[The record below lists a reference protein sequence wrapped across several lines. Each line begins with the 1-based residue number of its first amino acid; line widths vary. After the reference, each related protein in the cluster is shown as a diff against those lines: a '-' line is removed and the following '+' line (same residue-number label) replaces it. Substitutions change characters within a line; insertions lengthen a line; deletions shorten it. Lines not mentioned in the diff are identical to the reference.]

1 MRIFSFLI
9 ALTVTQ
15 FLSAQLRLPSFLAN
29 DMVLQQQKVNRIWGW
44 ANAQQLVTVTFKNK
58 TYSSFANSN
67 GEWQVFLEPAV
78 AGSAGSMLVKAGTEK
93 IELSNIL
100 IGEVWVCSGQSNM
113 EWKMKQCPELYK
125 DELKTASNDN
135 IRFVV
140 FNKTFS
146 NVEQEDIT
154 LEKKWSAINPSTIGE
169 CSAVA
174 YWYAKKLYAELKV
187 PIGLIVTS
195 WGGTAAQSWTSF
207 EGLHNFSNYTT
218 PYIEKVKPLKLGD
231 MNKQKQEIKE
241 KFQKDIQEKSAFAKE
256 VVKQDFDDSKW
267 PEMYLPKQW
276 EEQGFPSMDGI
287 VVYRLVFLVDAA
299 DAGKEAELNMPAI
312 DDMDSTYING
322 TFIGS
327 INQYDA
333 VRKYK
338 IPAGVLKAG
347 KNVLVIKVQD
357 DGGGGGLST
366 VEEKFNVTV
375 SNKKIPLSGK
385 AKYNILAVLEDIT
398 GGNGAIER
406 QPAVL
411 YNAMIAPILPLSI
424 RGAIW
429 YQGESNADNTK
440 DALEYKTLFPA
451 MINDWRNHWGQGDFP
466 FLFVQLSSFGAVR
479 TEPAECNWGFLR
491 EAQTKTLSLPNTA
504 MAVTIDVGNPTNIH
518 PQQKKEVGDRLAAG
532 ALKTVYGK
540 TKLIAG
546 GPQLKSFSI
555 QGNKVILEF
564 TNTGTGL
571 MIKGKEL
578 KHFAIA
584 GADKKFV
591 WADAVIKG
599 NSIIVSGKTV
609 IKPVAVRYAWANS
622 PIDANLY
629 NKEGFPAIPFR
640 TDDW

>member
-1 MRIFSFLI
+1 MKTFFL
-9 ALTVTQ
+9 LTAMAVTQ
-15 FLSAQLRLPSFLAN
+15 FLSAQLRLPSFLAS
-29 DMVLQQQKVNRIWGW
+29 DMVLQQQKVNRIWGR
-44 ANAQQLVTVTFKNK
+44 ADAQQLVTVSFKNK
-58 TYSSFANSN
+58 TYTTFANGN
-67 GEWQVFLEPAV
+67 GEWQVFLEPSV
-78 AGSAGSMLVKAGTEK
+78 AGNAGSMVVKAGTEK
-93 IELSNIL
+93 IELTNIL

-113 EWKMKQCPELYK
+113 EWKMNLCPETYK
-125 DELKTASNDN
+125 DELKSANNDN

-140 FNKTFS
+140 FNKTFANS
-146 NVEQEDIT
+146 AQSDIT
-154 LEKKWSAINPSTIGE
+154 LEKKWSSINPSTIGD

-195 WGGTAAQSWTSF
+195 WGGTPAQSWTSF
-207 EGLHNFSNYTT
+207 EGLHDFSNYTT

-231 MNKQKQEIKE
+231 INKQKQEIKE
-241 KFQKDIQEKSAFAKE
+241 KFKKDIQEKSAFVNE
-256 VVKQDFDDSKW
+256 VVKPDFDDSKW

-276 EEQGFPSMDGI
+276 EEQGFPTMDGI
-287 VVYRLVFLVDAA
+287 VVYRLAFSVDAA
-299 DAGKEAELNMPAI
+299 DAGKEAELNMPAV

-327 INQYDA
+327 INQWDA
-333 VRKYK
+333 GRKYK

-347 KNVLVIKVQD
+347 RNLLVIKVQD
-357 DGGGGGLST
+357 DGGGGGLGA
-366 VEEKFNVTV
+366 VEEKFNVTIN
-375 SNKKIPLSGK
+375 NKKIQLAGK
-385 AKYNILAVLEDIT
+385 AKYNIIAVLEDIT
-398 GGNGAIER
+398 GGNGAIEH

-440 DALEYKTLFPA
+440 DALEYSTLFPA

-491 EAQTKTLSLPNTA
+491 EAQTKTLALPNTA

-540 TKLIAG
+540 TKLVAG
-546 GPQLKSFSI
+546 GPQLKGFSI
-555 QGNKVILEF
+555 KGNQVILEF
-564 TNTGTGL
+564 SNTGTGL
-571 MIKGKEL
+571 MMKGKEL
-578 KHFAIA
+578 KHFAVA

-599 NSIIVSGKTV
+599 NTIVVSCKTGV
-609 IKPVAVRYAWANS
+609 KPVAIRYAWANS
-622 PIDANLY
+622 PVDANLY
-629 NKEGFPAIPFR
+629 NKEGFPAVPFR
-640 TDDW
+640 TDNW

>member
-1 MRIFSFLI
+1 MKTFFL
-9 ALTVTQ
+9 LTAMAVTQ
-15 FLSAQLRLPSFLAN
+15 FLSAQLRLPSFLAS
-29 DMVLQQQKVNRIWGW
+29 DMVLQQQKVNRIWGR
-44 ANAQQLVTVTFKNK
+44 ADAQQLVTVSFKNK
-58 TYSSFANSN
+58 TYSTFANGN
-67 GEWQVFLEPAV
+67 GEWQVFLEPSA
-78 AGSAGSMLVKAGTEK
+78 AGNAGSMVVKAGTEK
-93 IELSNIL
+93 IELTNIL

-113 EWKMKQCPELYK
+113 EWKMNLCPETYK
-125 DELKTASNDN
+125 DELKSANNDN

-140 FNKTFS
+140 FNKTFANS
-146 NVEQEDIT
+146 AQSDIT
-154 LEKKWSAINPSTIGE
+154 LEKKWSSINPSTIGD

-195 WGGTAAQSWTSF
+195 WGGTPAQSWTSF
-207 EGLHNFSNYTT
+207 EGLHDFSNYTT

-231 MNKQKQEIKE
+231 INKQKQEIKE
-241 KFQKDIQEKSAFAKE
+241 KFKKDIQEKSAFVNE
-256 VVKQDFDDSKW
+256 VVKPDFDDSKW

-276 EEQGFPSMDGI
+276 EEQGFPTMDGI
-287 VVYRLVFLVDAA
+287 VVYRLAFSVDAA
-299 DAGKEAELNMPAI
+299 DAGKEAELNMPAV

-327 INQYDA
+327 INQWDA
-333 VRKYK
+333 GRKYK

-347 KNVLVIKVQD
+347 RNLLVIKVQD
-357 DGGGGGLST
+357 DGGGGGLSA
-366 VEEKFNVTV
+366 VEEKFNVTI
-375 SNKKIPLSGK
+375 SNKKIQLAGK
-385 AKYNILAVLEDIT
+385 AKYNIIAVLEDIT
-398 GGNGAIER
+398 GGNGAIEH

-440 DALEYKTLFPA
+440 DALEYSTLFPA

-491 EAQTKTLSLPNTA
+491 EAQTKTLALPNTA

-540 TKLIAG
+540 TKLVAG
-546 GPQLKSFSI
+546 GPQLKGFSI
-555 QGNKVILEF
+555 KGNQVILEF
-564 TNTGTGL
+564 SNTGTGL

-578 KHFAIA
+578 KHFAVA

-599 NSIIVSGKTV
+599 NTIVVSCKTGV
-609 IKPVAVRYAWANS
+609 KPVAIRYAWANS
-622 PIDANLY
+622 PVDANLY
-629 NKEGFPAIPFR
+629 NKEGFPAVPFR
-640 TDDW
+640 TDNW

>member
-1 MRIFSFLI
+1 MKTFFL
-9 ALTVTQ
+9 LTAMAVTQ
-15 FLSAQLRLPSFLAN
+15 FLSAQLRLPSFLAS
-29 DMVLQQQKVNRIWGW
+29 DMVLQQQKVNRIWGR
-44 ANAQQLVTVTFKNK
+44 ADAQQLVTVSFKNK
-58 TYSSFANSN
+58 TYSTFANGN
-67 GEWQVFLEPAV
+67 GEWQVFLEPSV
-78 AGSAGSMLVKAGTEK
+78 AGNAGSMVVKAGTEK
-93 IELSNIL
+93 IELTNIL

-113 EWKMKQCPELYK
+113 EWKMNLCPETYK
-125 DELKTASNDN
+125 DELKSANNDN

-140 FNKTFS
+140 FNKTFANS
-146 NVEQEDIT
+146 AQSDIT
-154 LEKKWSAINPSTIGE
+154 LEKKWSSINPSTIGD

-195 WGGTAAQSWTSF
+195 WGGTPAQSWTSF
-207 EGLHNFSNYTT
+207 EGLHDFSNYTT

-231 MNKQKQEIKE
+231 INKQKQEIKE
-241 KFQKDIQEKSAFAKE
+241 KFKKDIQEKSAFVNE
-256 VVKQDFDDSKW
+256 VVKPDFDDSKW

-276 EEQGFPSMDGI
+276 EEQGFPTMDGI
-287 VVYRLVFLVDAA
+287 VVYRLAFSVDAA
-299 DAGKEAELNMPAI
+299 DAGKEAELNMPAV

-327 INQYDA
+327 INQWDA
-333 VRKYK
+333 GRKYK

-347 KNVLVIKVQD
+347 RNLLVIKVQD
-357 DGGGGGLST
+357 DGGGGGLSA
-366 VEEKFNVTV
+366 VEEKFNVTI
-375 SNKKIPLSGK
+375 SNKKIQLAGK
-385 AKYNILAVLEDIT
+385 AKYNIIAVLEDIT
-398 GGNGAIER
+398 GGNGAIEH

-440 DALEYKTLFPA
+440 DALEYSTLFPA

-491 EAQTKTLSLPNTA
+491 EAQTKTLALPNTA

-540 TKLIAG
+540 TKLVAG
-546 GPQLKSFSI
+546 GPQLKGFSI
-555 QGNKVILEF
+555 KGNQVILEF
-564 TNTGTGL
+564 SNTGTGL

-578 KHFAIA
+578 KHFAVA

-599 NSIIVSGKTV
+599 NTIVVSCKTGV
-609 IKPVAVRYAWANS
+609 KPVAIRYAWANS
-622 PIDANLY
+622 PVDANLY
-629 NKEGFPAIPFR
+629 NKEGFPAVPFR
-640 TDDW
+640 TDNW

>member
-1 MRIFSFLI
+1 MKTFFL
-9 ALTVTQ
+9 LTAMAVTQ
-15 FLSAQLRLPSFLAN
+15 FLSAQLRLPSFLAS
-29 DMVLQQQKVNRIWGW
+29 DMVLQQQKVNRIWGR
-44 ANAQQLVTVTFKNK
+44 ADAQQLVTVSFKNK
-58 TYSSFANSN
+58 TYSTFANGN
-67 GEWQVFLEPAV
+67 GEWQVFLEPSA
-78 AGSAGSMLVKAGTEK
+78 AGNAGSMVVKAGTEK
-93 IELSNIL
+93 IELTNIL

-113 EWKMKQCPELYK
+113 EWKMNLCPETYK
-125 DELKTASNDN
+125 DELKSANNDN

-140 FNKTFS
+140 FNKTFANS
-146 NVEQEDIT
+146 AQSDIT
-154 LEKKWSAINPSTIGE
+154 LEKKWSSINPSTIGD

-195 WGGTAAQSWTSF
+195 WGGTPAQSWTSF
-207 EGLHNFSNYTT
+207 EGLHDFSNYTT

-231 MNKQKQEIKE
+231 INKQKQEIKE
-241 KFQKDIQEKSAFAKE
+241 KFKKDIQEKSAFVNE
-256 VVKQDFDDSKW
+256 VVKPDFDDSKW

-276 EEQGFPSMDGI
+276 EEQGFPTMDGI
-287 VVYRLVFLVDAA
+287 VVYRLAFSVDAA
-299 DAGKEAELNMPAI
+299 DAGKEAELNMPAV

-327 INQYDA
+327 INQWDA
-333 VRKYK
+333 GRKYK

-347 KNVLVIKVQD
+347 RNLLVIKVQD
-357 DGGGGGLST
+357 DGGGGGLGA
-366 VEEKFNVTV
+366 VEEKFNVTIN
-375 SNKKIPLSGK
+375 NKKIQLAGK
-385 AKYNILAVLEDIT
+385 AKYNIIAVLEDIT
-398 GGNGAIER
+398 GGNGAIEH

-440 DALEYKTLFPA
+440 DALEYSTLFPA

-491 EAQTKTLSLPNTA
+491 EAQTKTLALPNTA

-540 TKLIAG
+540 TKLVAG
-546 GPQLKSFSI
+546 GPQLKGFSI
-555 QGNKVILEF
+555 KGNQVILEF
-564 TNTGTGL
+564 NNTGTGL
-571 MIKGKEL
+571 MMKGKEL
-578 KHFAIA
+578 KHFAVA

-599 NSIIVSGKTV
+599 NTIVVSCKTG
-609 IKPVAVRYAWANS
+609 IKPVAIRYAWANS
-622 PIDANLY
+622 PVDANLY
-629 NKEGFPAIPFR
+629 NKEGFPAVPFR
-640 TDDW
+640 TDNW